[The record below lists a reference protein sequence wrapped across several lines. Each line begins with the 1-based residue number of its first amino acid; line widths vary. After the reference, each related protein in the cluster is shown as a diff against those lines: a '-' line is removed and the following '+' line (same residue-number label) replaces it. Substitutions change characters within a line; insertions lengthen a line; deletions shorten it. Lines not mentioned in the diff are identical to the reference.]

1 MSETVATSRYLAI
14 DFFRGLTIALMII
27 VNTPGDWEHVFAPLR
42 HAEWHGCTLADW
54 IFPFFLYIVGVSAWF
69 SFEKYHQ
76 KLSPALAR
84 KILRR
89 AGLIFLIGVALNAY
103 PFVHTNWPELR
114 IMGVMQRIGLAYG
127 LAAFLCLSLN
137 KKQLVIASG
146 LLLVGYWAALWF
158 GGTGDPY
165 SIETN
170 LVRQIDLAVLGAA
183 HLNHGISIPFES
195 EGLLSTLPAV
205 VTVIIGYL
213 TGGLIADKKQDKKRL
228 VSDFLKYGLALT
240 ATGLPWGAVFPIIK
254 LLWTSSFVLYTAGLA
269 MIFLAFCIWALDVRG
284 WQTIARPFLVFGAN
298 PLFAYVLSSVAA
310 RSMLPLK
317 YTDPAGK
324 TRNAMYW
331 IYEKMFY
338 PVAGAELGSLL
349 FALSFTAVIW
359 LVCRELWR
367 RKIFVKI

>member
-27 VNTPGDWEHVFAPLR
+27 VNTPGDWEAVFAPLR

-76 KLSPALAR
+76 KLSPVLAR

-146 LLLVGYWAALWF
+146 LLLAGYWAALWF

-170 LVRQIDLAVLGAA
+170 LVRQIDIAVLGAA

-205 VTVIIGYL
+205 VTVVIGYL
-213 TGGLIADKKQDKKRL
+213 TGGLIANKKQDKKKSGVRL
-228 VSDFLKYGLALT
+228 IEIRTGAYRYRAGVGCDFSHYQTALDELFRALHCRAGNDFFSRVYLGARYQGLASGSPAVSGFWRKPVVRLRAFECGGQKYA
-240 ATGLPWGAVFPIIK
+240 ATEIH
-254 LLWTSSFVLYTAGLA
+254 
-269 MIFLAFCIWALDVRG
+269 
-284 WQTIARPFLVFGAN
+284 RPG
-298 PLFAYVLSSVAA
+298 
-310 RSMLPLK
+310 R
-317 YTDPAGK
+317 
-324 TRNAMYW
+324 
-331 IYEKMFY
+331 
-338 PVAGAELGSLL
+338 
-349 FALSFTAVIW
+349 
-359 LVCRELWR
+359 
-367 RKIFVKI
+367 

>member
-1 MSETVATSRYLAI
+1 MSETVAKSRYLAI
-14 DFFRGLTIALMII
+14 DFFRGLTIPLMII

-54 IFPFFLYIVGVSAWF
+54 IFPFFLYIVGVSVWF

-76 KLSPALAR
+76 RLSPALAR
-84 KILRR
+84 KILCR
-89 AGLIFLIGVALNAY
+89 AGLLFFIGITLNAY

-127 LAAFLCLSLN
+127 LAAFLCLSLS

-146 LLLVGYWAALWF
+146 LLLAGYWAALWF
-158 GGTGDPY
+158 GGTEDPY
-165 SIETN
+165 AIETN

-205 VTVIIGYL
+205 VTVVIGYL

-228 VSDFLKYGLALT
+228 VPDLLKYGLALT
-240 ATGLPWGAVFPIIK
+240 TTGLAWGAVFPIIK

-284 WQTIARPFLVFGAN
+284 WQAIARPFLVFGTN

>member
-1 MSETVATSRYLAI
+1 MSETDVKSRYWAI
-14 DFFRGLTIALMII
+14 DFFRGLTIALMIV
-27 VNTPGDWEHVFAPLR
+27 VNTPGNWEHVYAPLR
-42 HAEWHGCTLADW
+42 HADWYGCTVADW
-54 IFPFFLYIVGVSAWF
+54 VFPFFLYIVGVSAWF

-89 AGLIFLIGVALNAY
+89 TALIFLIGVALNAY
-103 PFVHTNWPELR
+103 PFVHTSWSELR
-114 IMGVMQRIGLAYG
+114 IMGVLQRIGLAYG
-127 LAAFLCLSLN
+127 LAGFMCLLLN
-137 KKQLVIASG
+137 KKQLIITSS
-146 LLLVGYWAALWF
+146 LLLAGYWAALLL
-158 GGTGDPY
+158 GGAGDPY

-170 LVRQIDLAVLGAA
+170 LVRQIDLAIVGAA

-205 VTVIIGYL
+205 VTVVIGYL
-213 TGGLIADKKQDKKRL
+213 TGGLIAGKRTDTHGL
-228 VSDFLKYGLALT
+228 VSDLLKYGLALT
-240 ATGLPWGAVFPIIK
+240 ATGLVWGSVFPIIK

-269 MIFLAFCIWALDVRG
+269 MIFLACCMWALDIRE
-284 WQTIARPFLVFGAN
+284 WRTIARPFLVFGAN

-324 TRNAMYW
+324 TRNAMYL

-359 LVCRELWR
+359 LLCRELWK